1 MLYSTYL
8 AIHVATVV
16 SPSLAH
22 ITFFYFYIQTSSK
35 LKHCQRYFKV
45 FEM

>member
-22 ITFFYFYIQTSSK
+22 INFFLFLHSN
-35 LKHCQRYFKV
+35 V
-45 FEM
+45 FQVKTLPTVF

>member
-8 AIHVATVV
+8 DIHVATVV

-22 ITFFYFYIQTSSK
+22 INFLFIFTFKRPPS
-35 LKHCQRYFKV
+35 
-45 FEM
+45 